1 VSLYFHS
8 SFLHLHLFTFNLKYI
23 FSDNFS
29 RILPDFE
36 GHVIDDVRVLLVYSV
51 FSSLGFKG
59 GCFYSGNIL
68 LTIIFLINWSRSS
81 SSLTLQIAH
90 SWVSTLS
97 YWDSTLQNNMG
108 ISYGSYYMDHIIR
121 NILNKTYEM
130 DHIIWT
136 IWYGPYDIAY
146 VIYYIADI

>member
-1 VSLYFHS
+1 MSTRRWSVPPDGVQTWNNLCSFRDCPVSLYFHS

-29 RILPDFE
+29 WIPPDFE

-97 YWDSTLQNNMG
+97 YWDSTLQNT
-108 ISYGSYYMDHIIR
+108 IHI
-121 NILNKTYEM
+121 
-130 DHIIWT
+130 
-136 IWYGPYDIAY
+136 
-146 VIYYIADI
+146 